1 MLSVKLIKFL
11 NETSNSELENMDKD
25 LRDKE
30 IQALKDVGDTKRE
43 NTTNLSKR
51 LPEEK
56 WKELKKQAEI
66 ISAIRMIHS
75 ILTYTDE
82 SLWKED
88 YILGNKYMQSY
99 IESLG
104 AETVANLA
112 TKEIID
118 FKENAT
124 INHDVYTDS
133 EGVSYNSV
141 DWNK

>member
-11 NETSNSELENMDKD
+11 NETSNGELENMEKD
-25 LRDKE
+25 LRAKK
-30 IQALKDVGDTKRE
+30 IQALKDVGDTNPE